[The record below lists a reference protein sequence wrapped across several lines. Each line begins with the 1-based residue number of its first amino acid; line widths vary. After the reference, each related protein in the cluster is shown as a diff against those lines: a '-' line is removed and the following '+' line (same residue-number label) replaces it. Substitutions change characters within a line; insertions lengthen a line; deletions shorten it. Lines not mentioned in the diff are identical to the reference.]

1 MLKKFQKKTGH
12 RVGTRV
18 AEEMYSLA
26 NECIPSSPCNESTQ
40 LAVSNCVLLLQN
52 LEEITN
58 NIIAKMDELAKK
70 LPEFDRIKTRKN

>member
-1 MLKKFQKKTGH
+1 
-12 RVGTRV
+12 
-18 AEEMYSLA
+18 MYSLA

-58 NIIAKMDELAKK
+58 NIIAKMDELASQLKEFEVVNNRVSGMIVYDDKDNK
-70 LPEFDRIKTRKN
+70 LKGINA